1 MRSIVHL
8 LVVLLGVLAAVSAK
22 HNLRDAQ
29 KSPATEVAAAP
40 VKKAVHASW
49 TEPLHTIPASNAFS
63 KRHIQQTGKVVGISA
78 YAKEY
83 FGKAV
88 SAEDISVEGNTEKPQ
103 NAVIRYAPNGFFVS
117 MYHGAASGCDASQI
131 DVVANRVNF
140 CTNSGGPYS
149 TATTLM
155 VITNKKTDEYNIV
168 MTDSHFADNECSQ
181 VISAYAQNYGILGG
195 CAYDPSE
202 GAYFS
207 NNFMRDASELTFN
220 GIGEGIVIRS
230 YRTKGGCTRDL
241 EKDTESIEYRHSG
254 CRVQDDGTSM
264 RYECYDGRPA
274 MVSYTDNA
282 CSVSPS
288 YNTAPEDCSSHDMAK
303 FVCVA

>member
-22 HNLRDAQ
+22 HNLRETQ

-63 KRHIQQTGKVVGISA
+63 KRHIQQTGKMVGISA
-78 YAKEY
+78 YAKEH
-83 FGKAV
+83 FGKDV
-88 SAEDISVEGNTEKPQ
+88 SAEDISVEGNTEKPK
-103 NAVIRYAPNGFFVS
+103 NAVIRYAPNGFLVHSF
-117 MYHGAASGCDASQI
+117 HGAAAECDASQI

-149 TATTLM
+149 TATTMM
-155 VITNKKTDEYNIV
+155 VTTNKKTDEYNIV
-168 MTDSHFADNECSQ
+168 MTENYFADNECGM
-181 VISAYAQNYGILGG
+181 IMSANAMNYGILGG
-195 CAYDPSE
+195 CAYDTSE
-202 GAYFS
+202 SSYFS
-207 NNFMRDASELTFN
+207 NDFVRNVNEITIN
-220 GIGEGIVIRS
+220 GEGVLFRN
-230 YRTKGGCTRDL
+230 YRTKGGCTRGNDK
-241 EKDTESIEYRHSG
+241 EVQTIEYRHGG
-254 CRVQDDGTSM
+254 CRVEDDGTSM
-264 RYECYDGRPA
+264 RYECYQGRPA

-288 YNTAPEDCSSHDMAK
+288 YNTAPEDCSSHDMAR
-303 FVCVA
+303 FVCEMP